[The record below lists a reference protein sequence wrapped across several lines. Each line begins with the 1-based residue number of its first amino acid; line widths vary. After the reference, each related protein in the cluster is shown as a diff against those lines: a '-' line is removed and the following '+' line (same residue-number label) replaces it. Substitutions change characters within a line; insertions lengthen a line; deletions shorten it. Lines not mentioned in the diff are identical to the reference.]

1 MAKTNLRL
9 GWDEYFKPTPT
20 NVIIFFDSL
29 SIFLTSLTVTF
40 AESLFAVKV
49 MLVLIGGFQFFSRYI
64 GKKKAQLEPDKP
76 NTDLEE
82 PTNP

>member
-1 MAKTNLRL
+1 MGKINLRL

-20 NVIIFFDSL
+20 NVIILFDSL

-49 MLVLIGGFQFFSRYI
+49 MLVLIGAFQFTSRYI
-64 GKKKAQLEPDKP
+64 GKKKAELEP
-76 NTDLEE
+76 TEE
-82 PTNP
+82 KQEEQP

>member
-1 MAKTNLRL
+1 MAKTNLRI

-40 AESLFAVKV
+40 AESIFAVKI
-49 MLVLIGGFQFFSRYI
+49 MLVLIGIFQFTSRYI
-64 GKKKAQLEPDKP
+64 GKKKAQLEPTEPK
-76 NTDLEE
+76 EE
-82 PTNP
+82 EQL